1 MKTVLQLSGLDCA
14 VCAGKLEE
22 LLGQI
27 EGVLSVS
34 VSFVNQKVLLEYI
47 AEDALRKVID
57 CANQFEKVQVV
68 EASDTQNSN
77 ANEKNG
83 KRILR
88 IENLDC
94 PVCAE
99 ALEEDLSK
107 IKGVKSVCVDYVT
120 QTITVDTDSPQT
132 LAQVIKKTN
141 KFEQVRVL
149 DGETHVQKSNHRI
162 KEWLEIG
169 VSAALF
175 AIGFLFSWLNLG
187 RLGIVIEYCCYAIAY
202 LTVGYRVL
210 IATSKNIIK
219 GRIFDE
225 NFLMAVASIGA
236 LFLGEY
242 REAVLVM
249 LLYQIGEI
257 LQSIAVGSSRNSVS
271 KLMEL
276 KSDYATV
283 IENGIQKQREP
294 EDLKAGDI
302 VLIKA
307 GDKIPADGILLGEFA
322 ILDTKSLTGE
332 SEPKQVEK
340 GGELLSGCI
349 NVGGVYEMKVTRP
362 YNESA
367 VGKILDM
374 VENATTGKAAPEKF
388 ITKFARI
395 YTPVVCCLA
404 LAVVLFAPLLS
415 GLITESRLY
424 FKDFFRWLQAA
435 LTFLV
440 ISCPCAL
447 IISVP
452 LSYFSG
458 IGTCA
463 KNGILVKGAVYLDVV
478 AKAKIIAFDK
488 TGTLTEGSFT
498 IANVYAMEKDG
509 QTELLSLVTAVE
521 QGSSHPLAK
530 AFESIVSFHKAED
543 IFEIAG
549 QGLKA
554 KVDGET
560 VMIGNEKLLSSCG
573 IEIKTT
579 QGTYT
584 TIHVARGR
592 KYLGYVEI
600 GDKLRSDAK
609 AAVKQLKQ
617 LRLDRYVMLTGD
629 NEKRAVN
636 IANQVGMYE
645 VKAELLPDGKLAT
658 ANELKKQGG
667 LIYVGD
673 GINDA
678 PVMTVADCAVSMGTL
693 GSAAAIEASDMV
705 LISDS
710 LSALPK
716 AVRIARKTRKVV
728 MQNIWFSIVMKTTF
742 MVLGLIGLLPLWLA
756 VFADVGVM
764 LLAVVNSFRVR
775 TLR

>member
-14 VCAGKLEE
+14 ACANELEE
-22 LLGQI
+22 LLGKI
-27 EGVLSVS
+27 EGVISVS
-34 VSFVNQKVLLEYI
+34 VSFVNQKISLEY
-47 AEDALRKVID
+47 EKGEALQKVID
-57 CANQFEKVQVV
+57 SANHFEEVQVL
-68 EASDTQNSN
+68 ETSNTSKLN
-77 ANEKNG
+77 ANMKEG
-83 KRILR
+83 KRVLR

-99 ALEEDLSK
+99 ALESDLSK

-120 QTITVDTDSPQT
+120 QTITVDADSPQIIT
-132 LAQVIKKTN
+132 QVIKKTN

-149 DGETHVQKSNHRI
+149 DGETYTPKTNRRI
-162 KEWLEIG
+162 KEWFEIG
-169 VSAALF
+169 TSAVFLAV
-175 AIGFLFSWLNLG
+175 GFLFGWLKLG
-187 RLGIVIEYCCYAIAY
+187 LLGSVIEYCCYALAYIA
-202 LTVGYRVL
+202 VGYRVL
-210 IATSKNIIK
+210 IATSKNILK

-225 NFLMAVASIGA
+225 NFLMTVASIGA

-242 REAVLVM
+242 SEAVLVM
-249 LLYQIGEI
+249 LLYQVGEV

-271 KLMEL
+271 ELMEL
-276 KSDYATV
+276 KSEHATV
-283 IENGIQKQREP
+283 IENGVQKQCKP
-294 EDLKAGDI
+294 EELKVGDI
-302 VLIKA
+302 VLIKT
-307 GDKIPADGILLGEFA
+307 GDKIPADGVLLGEYA
-322 ILDTKSLTGE
+322 VLDTKSLTGE
-332 SEPKQVEK
+332 SEPRQVEK

-374 VENATTGKAAPEKF
+374 VENAAAGKAAPEKF

-404 LAVVLFAPLLS
+404 LAIVLFAPLLN

-424 FKDFFRWLQAA
+424 FKDIPRWLQAA

-478 AKAKIIAFDK
+478 AKAKTVAFDK
-488 TGTLTEGSFT
+488 TGTLTEGLFT
-498 IANVYAMEKDG
+498 IANVYAVETG
-509 QTELLSLVTAVE
+509 AETEILFLVAAVE

-530 AFESIVSFHKAED
+530 AFESIDSPYLAED
-543 IFEIAG
+543 VFEIAG

-554 KVDGET
+554 SVGGEE
-560 VMIGNEKLLSSCG
+560 VIVGNEKLLSGNG
-573 IEIKTT
+573 IEIKSP
-579 QGTYT
+579 QGVYT
-584 TIHVARGR
+584 TIHVAKGR

-600 GDKLRSDAK
+600 GDKLRIDAK
-609 AAVKQLKQ
+609 DAVTALKQLK
-617 LRLDRYVMLTGD
+617 LDRCIMLTGD
-629 NEKRAVN
+629 GEKRAVN
-636 IANQVGMYE
+636 IAKQVGMYE
-645 VKAELLPDGKLAT
+645 VKAELLPDGKLSA

-693 GSAAAIEASDMV
+693 GSAAAVEASDMV

-710 LSALPK
+710 LIALPK
-716 AVRIARKTRKVV
+716 AVQIARKTRKVV
-728 MQNIWFSIVMKTTF
+728 MQNIWFSILMKTAF

-764 LLAVVNSFRVR
+764 LLAVLNSFRVR